1 MSMTKGTPVSSQ
13 IIWFEGRVKELE
25 AELDA
30 ERERADEFQIS
41 AQTWEGVAT
50 SLHAKNTKLRETLK
64 PFARFQLWTD
74 AYPDGPLSATT
85 WDRRV
90 DPEWIV
96 RARAV
101 LEETKD
107 QSREHEV
114 LGIGDFS
121 QEDIASVQQAQTSVE
136 AAAFNS
142 ELSETKK
149 CEVNDFKSGWYL
161 TILDICGKKYIRL
174 PDWVSRVLDR
184 CKGGRYE

>member
-1 MSMTKGTPVSSQ
+1 MSKKAFDQ
-13 IIWFEGRVKELE
+13 IKAGADEALIIAPYIAQIGQLT
-25 AELDA
+25 AELAA
-30 ERERADEFQIS
+30 ERERREEAEDNERGHS
-41 AQTWEGVAT
+41 AEAKYWREKVA
-50 SLHAKNTKLRETLK
+50 KLREALGD
-64 PFARFQLWTD
+64 LL
-74 AYPDGPLSATT
+74 GN
-85 WDRRV
+85 DRELGGR
-90 DPEWIV
+90 DTPRIL

>member
-1 MSMTKGTPVSSQ
+1 MSKKAFDQ
-13 IIWFEGRVKELE
+13 IKAGADEALIIAPYIAQIGQLT
-25 AELDA
+25 AELAA
-30 ERERADEFQIS
+30 ERER
-41 AQTWEGVAT
+41 
-50 SLHAKNTKLRETLK
+50 R
-64 PFARFQLWTD
+64 
-74 AYPDGPLSATT
+74 
-85 WDRRV
+85 
-90 DPEWIV
+90 
-96 RARAV
+96 
-101 LEETKD
+101 EETKD